1 MEDNAG
7 RPDPLVTIIT
17 PTFNRAYILGEAI
30 RSVLAQT
37 HPHWEQI
44 IVDDGST
51 DDTTVLV
58 RSFHDSRI
66 RYLRQP
72 NQGPSVARNRALA
85 IARGEWIAYIDSD
98 NVLFP
103 NYLDVMLRHLTRS
116 AGLVFAIAR
125 GKRTHELYR
134 DGRLIDYID
143 NSDDFPPELTARDI
157 GLRSHHF
164 DLNGFMHARTVI
176 ESGIRFDEEMHSME
190 DWDFAISIAER
201 FPEGFVYVKELLFHY
216 HQRFGTDGLV
226 SNSTYGDWAD
236 AFERIYQKHKRDH
249 ILEGQTWYPQRV
261 EKYSRM
267 QREYEAGKIP
277 PQYLSLFSQAD
288 RH

>member
-51 DDTTVLV
+51 DDTTALV

-66 RYLRQP
+66 RYLHQP

-134 DGRLIDYID
+134 DGRLIDYVD

-267 QREYEAGKIP
+267 QREYEAGKLP

-288 RH
+288 RR